1 MKKKKKNRSKGTY
14 TTAILFAVAVL
25 LLLGSVAGSS
35 QAALTYYSEN
45 YSAELQMFDIGITL
59 VENDQ
64 DVSYR
69 KYAQRDDKWEE
80 GGIGLLTNM
89 LYTGPNGEQE
99 ALQLEKK
106 YDEALCVKNSGNIDE
121 YVRVIIYRY
130 WVDEEEE
137 SDGTLVPV
145 EKRRKRVDISPD
157 YIKLFPW
164 NEMETAQGRT
174 PSYNGWVMDKAAS
187 TRERIVLYYTGI
199 LRTGK
204 TTPTFMDA
212 LAVSKDVE
220 ERFRITEKDGKYIYG
235 NEEFVLDIEAD
246 GVQTHNAEDAIKSAW
261 GIDVRVDSSGNII
274 SLGGRDI

>member
-14 TTAILFAVAVL
+14 TTAILFVVAVL

-45 YSAELQMFDIGITL
+45 YSAELRMFDIGVTL
-59 VENDQ
+59 VENGQ
-64 DVSYR
+64 DVSWR
-69 KYAQRDDKWEE
+69 NYAQRDDKWYE
-80 GGIGLLTNM
+80 GGTGLLTNM

-99 ALQLEKK
+99 ALQLEKN

-130 WVDEEEE
+130 WVDEEKKD
-137 SDGTLVPV
+137 DGTTPVPV
-145 EKRRKRVDISPD
+145 EDRKKRVDISPD

-164 NEMETAQGRT
+164 NGMETVQGRAL
-174 PSYNGWVMDKAAS
+174 SYNGWVMDEAAS

-199 LRTGK
+199 LGTGK
-204 TTPTFMDA
+204 TTPTFMDT

-220 ERFRITEKDGKYIYG
+220 ERFRISEKDGKYVYG

-246 GVQTHNAEDAIKSAW
+246 AVQTHNAVDAIKSAW
-261 GIDVRVDSSGNII
+261 GIDVKVDANGNLTI
-274 SLGGRDI
+274 